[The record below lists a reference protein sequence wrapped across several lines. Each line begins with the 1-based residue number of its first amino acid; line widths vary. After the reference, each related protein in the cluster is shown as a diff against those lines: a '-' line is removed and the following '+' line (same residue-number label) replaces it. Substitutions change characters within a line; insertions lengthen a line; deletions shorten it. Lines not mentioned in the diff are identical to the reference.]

1 MSTTVAVYDTKP
13 YDRESLARLE
23 GAETIDWRFLDF
35 RLSPETAHAAS
46 GAQAVCV
53 FVNDDAGRA
62 VLEELVGL
70 GVRLLALR
78 CTGFNRVDLLAA
90 KELGLPV
97 TRVPTYSPYSV
108 AEHTIALLLA
118 LNRKLHRAFNRV
130 RELNFSLA
138 GLEGYDL
145 HGKTAGIF
153 GTGKIGRIVAE
164 ILRGFG
170 MRVLAYDPYP
180 STDWAAQHGVVY
192 ADRETLV
199 RESDVLSLHVPLT
212 PETRY
217 LVRRETI
224 ELMKPSAILVN
235 VSRGQLIDTAALIQA
250 LKSRRLGGVAL
261 DVYEEEEGVFF
272 EDLSG
277 QVLEDDVLAR
287 LLTFPNV
294 LITAHQAFLTR
305 EALNDIA
312 HVTVENIRRLAA
324 NQPFI
329 EGTSLTV

>member
-1 MSTTVAVYDTKP
+1 
-13 YDRESLARLE
+13 
-23 GAETIDWRFLDF
+23 
-35 RLSPETAHAAS
+35 
-46 GAQAVCV
+46 
-53 FVNDDAGRA
+53 
-62 VLEELVGL
+62 
-70 GVRLLALR
+70 
-78 CTGFNRVDLLAA
+78 
-90 KELGLPV
+90 
-97 TRVPTYSPYSV
+97 V
-108 AEHTIALLLA
+108 AEHTVALLLA
-118 LNRKLHRAFNRV
+118 LNRKLHRAFSRV
-130 RELNFSLA
+130 RELNFSLN
-138 GLEGYDL
+138 GLEGFDL

-164 ILRGFG
+164 ILKGFG

-180 STDWAAQHGVVY
+180 STDWAAGHGVVY
-192 ADRETLV
+192 TDCESLA

-212 PETRY
+212 PETKHM
-217 LVRRETI
+217 VRRETI
-224 ELMKPSAILVN
+224 ALMKPTAILVN

-250 LKSRRLGGVAL
+250 LKSRRIGGVAL

-312 HVTVENIRRLAA
+312 RVTVENIRRLAA
-324 NQPFI
+324 GQPFI
-329 EGTSLTV
+329 EGTSL

>member
-1 MSTTVAVYDTKP
+1 MKTTVAVYDAKP
-13 YDRESLARLE
+13 YDRQSLAAAE
-23 GAETIDWRFLDF
+23 GAEAIDWRFLDF
-35 RLSPETAHAAS
+35 RLGPDTAHAAS
-46 GAQAVCV
+46 GAQAACV

-62 VLEELVGL
+62 VLEKLAGL

-78 CTGFNRVDLLAA
+78 CTGFNKVDLAAA

-97 TRVPTYSPYSV
+97 TRVPCYSPYSV
-108 AEHTIALLLA
+108 AEHTVALVLA

-138 GLEGYDL
+138 GLEGFDL

-153 GTGKIGRIVAE
+153 GTGRIGRIVAE
-164 ILRGFG
+164 ILKGFG

-180 STDWAAQHGVVY
+180 STDWAARHGVVY
-192 ADRETLV
+192 ADSNTLA

-212 PETRY
+212 PETRHM
-217 LVRRETI
+217 VRRETL
-224 ELMKPSAILVN
+224 ERMKPGAILVN
-235 VSRGQLIDTAALIQA
+235 VSRGQLIDTAALIHA

-277 QVLEDDVLAR
+277 DVLEDDVLAR

-305 EALNDIA
+305 EALSDIA
-312 HVTVENIRRLAA
+312 RVTVDNVRRLAA
-324 NQPFI
+324 GQPFA
-329 EGTSLTV
+329 EGTVL

>member
-1 MSTTVAVYDTKP
+1 MNTTVAVYDTKP
-13 YDRESLARLE
+13 YDRHSLARIE
-23 GAETIDWRFLDF
+23 NAETIDWRFLDF
-35 RLSPETAHAAS
+35 RLSRDTAHAAS
-46 GAQAVCV
+46 GAQVVCV
-53 FVNDDAGRA
+53 FVSDDVGRA
-62 VLEELVGL
+62 VLEKLAGL
-70 GVRLLALR
+70 GVRLVALR
-78 CTGFNRVDLLAA
+78 CTGFNNVDLSAA

-97 TRVPTYSPYSV
+97 TRVPNYSPYAV
-108 AEHTIALLLA
+108 AEHTVALLLA
-118 LNRKLHRAFNRV
+118 LNRKLHRAFSRV
-130 RELNFSLA
+130 RELNFSLN
-138 GLEGYDL
+138 GLEGFDL

-164 ILRGFG
+164 ILKGFG

-180 STDWAAQHGVVY
+180 STDWAAGHGVVY
-192 ADRETLV
+192 TDCESLA

-212 PETRY
+212 PETKHM
-217 LVRRETI
+217 VRRETI
-224 ELMKPSAILVN
+224 ALMKPTAILVN

-250 LKSRRLGGVAL
+250 LKSRRIGGVAL

-312 HVTVENIRRLAA
+312 RVTVENIRRLAA
-324 NQPFI
+324 GQPFI
-329 EGTSLTV
+329 EGTSL

>member
-1 MSTTVAVYDTKP
+1 MRTTVAVYDTKP
-13 YDRESLARLE
+13 YDRESLARVAS
-23 GAETIDWRFLDF
+23 AETIDWRFLEF
-35 RLSPETAHAAS
+35 RLGPDTAHAAG

-62 VLEELVGL
+62 VLQQLAAL

-78 CTGFNRVDLLAA
+78 CTGFNCVDLPAA

-97 TRVPTYSPYSV
+97 TRVPSYSPYSV

-130 RELNFSLA
+130 RELNFSLT
-138 GLEGYDL
+138 GLEGFDL
-145 HGKTAGIF
+145 HGKTAGVF

-164 ILRGFG
+164 LLQGFG

-180 STDWAAQHGVVY
+180 ATEWAAQHGIVY
-192 ADRETLV
+192 ADQQTLA
-199 RESDVLSLHVPLT
+199 RESDVVTLHVPLT
-212 PETRY
+212 PDTKHM
-217 LVRRETI
+217 VRRETI
-224 ELMKPSAILVN
+224 ALMKPGAILVN

-305 EALNDIA
+305 EALQDIA
-312 HVTVENIRRLAA
+312 RVTVDNVRRLAA
-324 NQPFI
+324 GQPFV
-329 EGTSLTV
+329 EGTLL